1 MASPPDDRTKSKNAN
16 LFFVAGS
23 TPKNAEALALT
34 QPPGYR
40 EGYYHVYNPKRTP
53 KWTTNEFLNGPAITQ
68 LLKER
73 KDILGIDSTMSVTDR
88 VQQAPKAKT
97 DGAGLW
103 LWNNDDKKWRYI
115 ERPTWYDRLFP
126 PIKNLFFPPGFKY
139 IGQIRVLPRP
149 SAEGHQIWNPDEGKW
164 EKKAGGPVAVASEH
178 DKDAERAAF
187 IRIIRARGDLFFPTN
202 PDFESEDIDD
212 ITDPPAPIDK
222 HIFNWDGTE
231 WVSKERYPG
240 RKDLFFSPA
249 AKITAPPPAPK
260 NGKIFTW
267 NLDWKESDDP
277 HAPPPVKPALLKPV
291 VVKPVVVKPVVVKPV
306 TVKPVV
312 VKPVVVKPVVVKP
325 VVVKPVAVKPPR
337 SQRNRLKDKGPEF
350 DRVDLHL
357 PEPWPAQINFATH
370 TIAAPPDHE
379 DGKAWVYDPYISLW
393 KPDYKSLSRE
403 NLVTKFVELH
413 KTSKAEEE
421 AAAGPQGDPTSSRPS
436 GREKITLSGRLFYI
450 DYDNASRD
458 RRKAVFT
465 DPDTTESLV
474 EPEESLL
481 ETVGITG
488 DTRKAVQI
496 YLNDF
501 FDALPNC
508 QTTTQM
514 LTNRRCEVS
523 YYVMWSVLL
532 KARQEVVREI
542 EDKRREGMPD
552 QDVHQMQARLDAM
565 GSVSKVRLDGSS
577 SSSGACCDRDHEE
590 HEDIKA
596 IVENIKDNLEK
607 ARVDIT
613 NIKQAKRGGGLSEI
627 ERLFRR
633 QTE

>member
-1 MASPPDDRTKSKNAN
+1 MASPPDRMNTKNGN
-16 LFFVAGS
+16 LVFRKAEK
-23 TPKNAEALALT
+23 PKNAAELAALPAL
-34 QPPGYR
+34 PPYK
-40 EGYYHVYNPKRTP
+40 EGYYYIYDTRITP
-53 KWTTNEFLNGPAITQ
+53 PWRERQFVVGPA
-68 LLKER
+68 LLSAIKR
-73 KDILGIDSTMSVTDR
+73 PDVLGLKPDMTINDR
-88 VQQAPKAKT
+88 VKVLPPQQAGQFAV
-97 DGAGLW
+97 
-103 LWNNDDKKWRYI
+103 
-115 ERPTWYDRLFP
+115 WYDSDKTWKRVPEPLWYRRVRVGT
-126 PIKNLFFPPGFKY
+126 LFFPPGFEY
-139 IGQIRVLPRP
+139 VGQITVEPP
-149 SAEGHQIWNPDEGKW
+149 EESKGPHTWNPATSTWDQKASTPDVFAPGSASRRLAIY
-164 EKKAGGPVAVASEH
+164 KK
-178 DKDAERAAF
+178 
-187 IRIIRARGDLFFPTN
+187 ITARGDLVLPAGV
-202 PDFESEDIDD
+202 DYKKEDISE
-212 ITDPPAPIDK
+212 PPASRDK
-222 HIFNWDGTE
+222 MIFTWDENENT
-231 WVSKERYPG
+231 WNASERYPG

-249 AKITAPPPAPK
+249 AKITETPPAPK
-260 NGKIFTW
+260 KGKIFTW
-267 NLDWKESDDP
+267 NFDWEESDNPHMATPAPPLKP
-277 HAPPPVKPALLKPV
+277 HAVKLLRMKAPSLKPPEVKPPE
-291 VVKPVVVKPVVVKPV
+291 VKPPEVKPPEVKP
-306 TVKPVV
+306 P
-312 VKPVVVKPVVVKP
+312 
-325 VVVKPVAVKPPR
+325 AVKPPMGP
-337 SQRNRLKDKGPEF
+337 RNRLKDKGPEF

-357 PEPWPAQINFATH
+357 PEPWPAQVDFASH
-370 TIAAPPDHE
+370 TFTAPPDYE
-379 DGKAWVYDPYISLW
+379 EGKEWVYDPYVSRW

-403 NLVTKFVELH
+403 NLVKKFSELH
-413 KTSKAEEE
+413 ESTKAEEE

-436 GREKITLSGRLFYI
+436 GREKITLSGRVFYI

-465 DPDTTESLV
+465 DPDTTETLV

-532 KARQEVVREI
+532 KARQEVVREM

-577 SSSGACCDRDHEE
+577 SSASGPCCDRDHEE

-613 NIKQAKRGGGLSEI
+613 NIKEAKRGGGLSEI

>member
-1 MASPPDDRTKSKNAN
+1 MNTKNGN
-16 LFFVAGS
+16 LVFKKADK
-23 TPKNAEALALT
+23 PKNAAELAALPA
-34 QPPGYR
+34 PPAYK
-40 EGYYHVYNPKRTP
+40 EGYYYIYDTRETPPWRERQFVVGTALLAAIKRP
-53 KWTTNEFLNGPAITQ
+53 DVLG
-68 LLKER
+68 LKPDMTI
-73 KDILGIDSTMSVTDR
+73 KDR
-88 VQQAPKAKT
+88 VKVLPPQQAGQFAV
-97 DGAGLW
+97 
-103 LWNNDDKKWRYI
+103 
-115 ERPTWYDRLFP
+115 WYDSDKTWKRVPEPLWYRRVRVGT
-126 PIKNLFFPPGFKY
+126 LVFPPGFQY
-139 IGQIRVLPRP
+139 LGQITVEPP
-149 SAEGHQIWNPDEGKW
+149 EESKGPHTWNPATSTWDPKASTPDVLGPGSAARRLAIY
-164 EKKAGGPVAVASEH
+164 KK
-178 DKDAERAAF
+178 
-187 IRIIRARGDLFFPTN
+187 IIARGDLVLP
-202 PDFESEDIDD
+202 PDVDYKNEDISE
-212 ITDPPAPIDK
+212 PPASQERM
-222 HIFNWDGTE
+222 IFTWDENDNT
-231 WVSKERYPG
+231 WAASERYPG
-240 RKDLFFSPA
+240 RSDLFFSPA
-249 AKITAPPPAPK
+249 AKITKEPPAPK
-260 NGKIFTW
+260 KGKIFTW
-267 NLDWKESDDP
+267 NFDWKESDDP
-277 HAPPPVKPALLKPV
+277 HAPLPVAKPVPAKPVPVRPPVAKPV
-291 VVKPVVVKPVVVKPV
+291 PVRPLVPAGLPARPLVAKPVP
-306 TVKPVV
+306 
-312 VKPVVVKPVVVKP
+312 
-325 VVVKPVAVKPPR
+325 ARPPAPKT
-337 SQRNRLKDKGPEF
+337 QRNRLKDKGPEF

-357 PEPWPAQINFATH
+357 PEPWPAQVDFASH
-370 TIAAPPDHE
+370 TIASPPDYQE
-379 DGKAWVYDPYISLW
+379 GKEWVYDPYISGW
-393 KPDYKSLSRE
+393 KPDYRSLSRE
-403 NLVTKFVELH
+403 NLVKKFSELH
-413 KTSKAEEE
+413 EATKAEEE

-436 GREKITLSGRLFYI
+436 GREKITLSGRIFYI

-465 DPDTTESLV
+465 EPDTTETLKGDE
-474 EPEESLL
+474 EPLL

-532 KARQEVVREI
+532 KARQEVVREM

-577 SSSGACCDRDHEE
+577 SSGACCDRDHEE

-613 NIKQAKRGGGLSEI
+613 AIKGAQRGGGLSEI